1 MKKFATIFFF
11 LFAIAFWSSAE
22 SNVYVFLKS
31 VGNSDVNIS
40 LNGEKLCDLNGSIKK
55 EMGASSVIQHE
66 LLISNDCFR
75 KIEIEG
81 EGKIRLS
88 LSMEY
93 ANPMAGTEKTFSSDV
108 SFEVENGKS
117 YYFEV
122 TNKGLSD
129 IILKE
134 MSEKNAV
141 KKIKKWE
148 ELPSVKYSLVK

>member
-1 MKKFATIFFF
+1 MKKLAIIFFF
-11 LFAIAFWSSAE
+11 LFAIALLGSAE

-31 VGNSDVNIS
+31 VGNSDVYIS

-55 EMGASSVIQHE
+55 EMGGSSVIQHE

-81 EGKIRLS
+81 EGNIKLS
-88 LSMEY
+88 VSMEY
-93 ANPMAGTEKTFSSDV
+93 ANPMAGTEKNFLSDV
-108 SFEVENGKS
+108 SFEVENGKN

-122 TNKGLSD
+122 ANKGLSD

-148 ELPSVKYSLVK
+148 ELPSVNYSLVK

>member
-1 MKKFATIFFF
+1 MKKLATVLFF
-11 LFAIAFWSSAE
+11 LFAIALLCMAE

-31 VGNSDVNIS
+31 VGNSDANIS
-40 LNGEKLCDLNGSIKK
+40 INGEKLCDLNGSIKK
-55 EMGASSVIQHE
+55 VMGGSTVIEHE

-81 EGKIRLS
+81 EGKIKLS

-93 ANPMAGTEKTFSSDV
+93 ANPMAGTEKTFSADI

-122 TNKGLSD
+122 ANKGLSD

-148 ELPSVKYSLVK
+148 ELPSVNYSLEK